1 MKRIFEYIGGIPIRL
16 RFDNM
21 TTAVAQ
27 VLKDGERVLTDGF
40 TRFMLHYRF
49 QADFCNPASGNE
61 KGNVE
66 NKVGYNRRNAFVPVP
81 VIASFDEFNERLWE
95 WCEKDAD
102 RLHYKYKVRAVVEP
116 GAGRDLRPG
125 DIRPGSGRAGT
136 VNTCPAKGS
145 DNARVWDT
153 SKRAIQIVLNNLK
166 GIFFRDDDL
175 EQMTF
180 SGTGRRGGNRYHD
193 PPHLSF
199 SRSRRLRLG
208 TSLSASDFAIHKDSV
223 IDFYMLPCYNKIIL
237 ARPWDMGPWG
247 HQERSLRS

>member
-27 VLKDGERVLTDGF
+27 VLKDGERVLTEGF
-40 TRFMLHYRF
+40 TRFVLHCIF
-49 QADFCNPASGNE
+49 QADFCNPASSNE
-61 KGNVE
+61 KGQCRE
-66 NKVGYNRRNAFVPVP
+66 EGWLQPPQCLCFGS
-81 VIASFDEFNERLWE
+81 VITSFEEFNKWFWE
-95 WCEKDAD
+95 WYVKDAD

-125 DIRPGSGRAGT
+125 DIRPGPGRAGT

-223 IDFYMLPCYNKIIL
+223 IDFFICYLATIIL
-237 ARPWDMGPWG
+237 F
-247 HQERSLRS
+247 

>member
-27 VLKDGERVLTDGF
+27 VLKDGERVLTEGF
-40 TRFMLHYRF
+40 TRFMLHCIFR
-49 QADFCNPASGNE
+49 ADFCNPASGNE
-61 KGNVE
+61 EGNVE
-66 NKVGYNRRNAFVPVP
+66 KKVGYSRRNASASVPSLP
-81 VIASFDEFNERLWE
+81 RLRNLINGFGSGT
-95 WCEKDAD
+95 DAD
-102 RLHYKYKVRAVVEP
+102 RLYYKYKVPAVVEP

-125 DIRPGSGRAGT
+125 DIRPGPGRAGT

-180 SGTGRRGGNRYHD
+180 SGTGRRGETGITILRISAFQEVGDYD
-193 PPHLSF
+193 LAPAFPPAIL
-199 SRSRRLRLG
+199 LYIKIV
-208 TSLSASDFAIHKDSV
+208 SLIFI
-223 IDFYMLPCYNKIIL
+223 CYLATIIL
-237 ARPWDMGPWG
+237 F
-247 HQERSLRS
+247 

>member
-27 VLKDGERVLTDGF
+27 VLKDGERVLTEGF
-40 TRFMLHYRF
+40 TRFMLHCIFR
-49 QADFCNPASGNE
+49 ADFCNPASGNE

-66 NKVGYNRRNAFVPVP
+66 KKVGYSRRNASASVPSLP
-81 VIASFDEFNERLWE
+81 RL
-95 WCEKDAD
+95 
-102 RLHYKYKVRAVVEP
+102 RNLIN
-116 GAGRDLRPG
+116 GF
-125 DIRPGSGRAGT
+125 GSGTKRTPTGSTTNTRSPQLLSQELAVIYGLETYGPDPAGQVQST
-136 VNTCPAKGS
+136 LAQQKG
-145 DNARVWDT
+145 VT
-153 SKRAIQIVLNNLK
+153 TPGYGTHLNGRSRFILNHLK

-223 IDFYMLPCYNKIIL
+223 IDFYMLPCYNNIIL
-237 ARPWDMGPWG
+237 AGPWDMGPWG

>member
-1 MKRIFEYIGGIPIRL
+1 MKRIFEYIGGIPLRL

-27 VLKDGERVLTDGF
+27 VLKDGERVLTEGF
-40 TRFMLHYRF
+40 TRFMLHCIFR
-49 QADFCNPASGNE
+49 ADFCNPASSNE

-66 NKVGYNRRNAFVPVP
+66 KKVGYSRRNASASVPSLP
-81 VIASFDEFNERLWE
+81 RLRNLINGFGSGT
-95 WCEKDAD
+95 K
-102 RLHYKYKVRAVVEP
+102 RTPTGSTTNTRSPAVVEP

-180 SGTGRRGGNRYHD
+180 SGTGRRGETGITILRISAFQEVGDYD
-193 PPHLSF
+193 LAPAFPPAIL
-199 SRSRRLRLG
+199 LYIKIV
-208 TSLSASDFAIHKDSV
+208 SLIFI
-223 IDFYMLPCYNKIIL
+223 CYLATIIL
-237 ARPWDMGPWG
+237 F
-247 HQERSLRS
+247 